1 MSRRAAAAAASA
13 DMIRRGMRARRV
25 EHDFH
30 AAVPAI
36 GAAALTAA
44 TAALVMHPA
53 FERTRA
59 GVFDGL
65 EADVSDVMPGGDA
78 FQSAMLRFTGGCLG
92 GAAGARTAFELAS
105 ASVAGGGAGGA
116 ARGFAS
122 APLAVVGGV
131 ACAFAGAEF
140 AEPAATLGVRIG
152 RVISSGSAGLAADAN
167 ALFGETHKKKRGDDQ
182 AEEALTDGSSS
193 NGKENPGNVEDSR
206 RAFARELVE
215 LRKREALVRLE
226 RDRVPRGARRDA
238 LGATLAEIKG
248 DKKKLKRACLETHG
262 VSLGRVMSEDIARS
276 ASELVELRARQ
287 LALRRE
293 AAAAAANG
301 DKTARARLTREAK
314 TLDAAKKQLKAEVL
328 ATFGERLAK
337 RAPAVEK
344 R

>member
-1 MSRRAAAAAASA
+1 
-13 DMIRRGMRARRV
+13 MRARRV

-182 AEEALTDGSSS
+182 AQGATDGSSS

-314 TLDAAKKQLKAEVL
+314 TLDAAKKRLKAEAL

>member
-78 FQSAMLRFTGGCLG
+78 FQSTMLRITGGCLG

-122 APLAVVGGV
+122 APLAACTLTPPPTPGRQVRRLGLRAMHGV
-131 ACAFAGAEF
+131 RVAVA
-140 AEPAATLGVRIG
+140 AEPFRYASEQQAAAPRRI
-152 RVISSGSAGLAADAN
+152 
-167 ALFGETHKKKRGDDQ
+167 
-182 AEEALTDGSSS
+182 
-193 NGKENPGNVEDSR
+193 SR
-206 RAFARELVE
+206 RIS
-215 LRKREALVRLE
+215 
-226 RDRVPRGARRDA
+226 RR
-238 LGATLAEIKG
+238 
-248 DKKKLKRACLETHG
+248 R
-262 VSLGRVMSEDIARS
+262 
-276 ASELVELRARQ
+276 
-287 LALRRE
+287 
-293 AAAAAANG
+293 
-301 DKTARARLTREAK
+301 
-314 TLDAAKKQLKAEVL
+314 
-328 ATFGERLAK
+328 
-337 RAPAVEK
+337 
-344 R
+344 

>member
-182 AEEALTDGSSS
+182 AQGATDGSSS

-314 TLDAAKKQLKAEVL
+314 TLDAAKKRLKAEAL